1 MKKYLIDVNLPRYF
15 SLWSGDEYEHV
26 VNINDELKDSEIW
39 LYAKQQHLTI
49 VTKDADF
56 SDLVLLNEPPPRV
69 IHIKFGNMKM
79 REFHQLLSKIWIG
92 VCLLSEDYK
101 LVRVYQNR
109 IEGVN

>member
-15 SLWSGDEYEHV
+15 SLWSGDEYEHI

-39 LYAKQQHLTI
+39 LYAKQQQLTI

-69 IHIKFGNMKM
+69 IHIKLGNMKM
-79 REFHQLLSKIWIG
+79 REFHQLLSKIWAD